1 MMRAVGARKSFIGGM
16 FLGETAILSTLFG
29 GAGILTG
36 ILAVKLIPLFKIT
49 SDNDMVQILYGGD
62 VFHPLLGA
70 PDIVLTL
77 VQLAAVT
84 VLAALYPVSVARGIT
99 PLDAISKD

>member
-1 MMRAVGARKSFIGGM
+1 VSARVAELLENLGA
-16 FLGETAILSTLFG
+16 AH
-29 GAGILTG
+29 
-36 ILAVKLIPLFKIT
+36 LFKIT

-77 VQLAAVT
+77 VQLSAVT
-84 VLAALYPVSVARGIT
+84 VFAAVYPMSVARGIT